1 MNFNLYKSN
10 VIDCFESLSF
20 IIFYCIEANPFYC
33 RYRHNIIDCLLLL
46 ISALQEKSKTF
57 SSMEKQWTEAAF
69 NSVELTLFFTYME
82 EYEKKSEVL
91 NSIAP
96 FIATWASISL
106 DDKFAGSNQDKL
118 KKELKVK

>member
-1 MNFNLYKSN
+1 MTF
-10 VIDCFESLSF
+10 
-20 IIFYCIEANPFYC
+20 FYYQCIEANPFYC
-33 RYRHNIIDCLLLL
+33 RYCDNLIDCLLLL
-46 ISALQEKSKTF
+46 ISALQKKIKTF

-82 EYEKKSEVL
+82 EYQKKSKVL
-91 NSIAP
+91 NSIVP

-106 DDKFAGSNQDKL
+106 DDKFAGSKQDKL